1 MNSGSLFDN
10 ATGSQRRKIYL
21 IEILNLDIEEKQE
34 VEEDSIQ
41 SLLAMDQSVN
51 DLSQEASGVTGKT
64 VFIVIFISKR
74 IVPMIKFN
82 FDLIYFNQIIHS
94 TIFLQI

>member
-10 ATGSQRRKIYL
+10 ATGSQRRKIHL

-74 IVPMIKFN
+74 IEFN

-94 TIFLQI
+94 SIFLQI

>member
-74 IVPMIKFN
+74 IV
-82 FDLIYFNQIIHS
+82 LI
-94 TIFLQI
+94 

>member
-94 TIFLQI
+94 SIFLQI